1 MTARSLWLDRLG
13 CRWPVARLKDHVSLI
28 NGFPFD
34 SQLFSHS
41 RGTRLVR
48 IRDLADAGEATYVD
62 AAVPAA
68 AMIDSGDLIVGMDGD
83 FSTATWDSGPAALNQ
98 RLCVLRSRPTLDQ
111 RFLGYLLPIP
121 LKAINDVTYFTTVKH
136 LSSFELLD
144 ERIPLPPLGT
154 QMAIANFLDRETAR
168 IDSLLTA
175 KRRMV
180 ELIREYRESSAA
192 DLVNRAKDL
201 GSTVP
206 LWTVIRPEETTGAP
220 ELEVLSVYRD
230 HGVIPKSS
238 RSDNYNKT
246 PADLSRYQVVWPG
259 DVVVNKMKAWQGSI
273 GVSKYHGIVSPDYL
287 VCRLLRPIDPSF
299 LHHVLRSPQLRV
311 EYLSRSEGIRP
322 AQWRLQWDQMR
333 LIELPVPDED
343 AQATVVA
350 AHAEE
355 VARSQKLIS
364 ALVRQIELLQER
376 RQTVITDAVTGNI
389 HTPAAA

>member
-13 CRWPVARLKDHVSLI
+13 SRWPVGRLKDHVSLI

-34 SQLFSHS
+34 SQSFSHS
-41 RGTRLVR
+41 KGTRLVR
-48 IRDLADAGEATYVD
+48 IRDLADRGEATYVD
-62 AAVPAA
+62 AAVPATA
-68 AMIDSGDLIVGMDGD
+68 IIDSGDLIVGMDGD
-83 FSTATWDSGPAALNQ
+83 FSTVTWDSGPAALNQ
-98 RLCVLRSRPTLDQ
+98 RLCVLRSGPTLDQ
-111 RFLGYLLPIP
+111 RFLGYLVPIP

-154 QMAIANFLDRETAR
+154 QMAIADFLDRETLR
-168 IDSLLTA
+168 IDALIAA

-180 ELIREYRESSAA
+180 NLLAEYRDSSAA
-192 DLVNRAKDL
+192 DLVDRAEAL
-201 GSTVP
+201 GPRVP
-206 LWTVIRPEETTGAP
+206 LWTVMRPEETTGATD
-220 ELEVLSVYRD
+220 LEVLSVYRD

-273 GVSKYHGIVSPDYL
+273 GVSKFHGIVSPDYL
-287 VCRLLRPIDPSF
+287 VCRPLRPIDPSF
-299 LHHVLRSPQLRV
+299 LHHVLRSPQLRA
-311 EYLSRSEGIRP
+311 ESFARSEGIRP

-333 LIELPVPDED
+333 LIELPMPDGD
-343 AQATVVA
+343 TQRAVVA

-355 VARSQKLIS
+355 IVRSQKLTS
-364 ALVRQIELLQER
+364 ALLRQIELLQER
-376 RQTVITDAVTGNI
+376 RQTLITDAVTGKTYI
-389 HTPAAA
+389 PEST